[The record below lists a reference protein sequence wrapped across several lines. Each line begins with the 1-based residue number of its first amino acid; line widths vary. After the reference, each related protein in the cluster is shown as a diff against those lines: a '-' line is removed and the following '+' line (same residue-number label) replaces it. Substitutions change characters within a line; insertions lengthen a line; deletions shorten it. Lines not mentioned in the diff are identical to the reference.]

1 MAVLTRAQKG
11 SRLTSGEMDNNLS
24 YCRTYEVY
32 TATLFA
38 IGGNQP
44 TASVFQNTIGNTIT
58 WSRTGTGAYMGV
70 ASGSFTANTWTAV
83 SNATPSA
90 SYGYTLYKSDINT
103 VRLIAASSSVV
114 SDGLLSTIPV
124 EIRVY

>member
-1 MAVLTRAQKG
+1 MGVLTRAAKG

-32 TATLFA
+32 TATLSA
-38 IGGNQP
+38 VGAAQP
-44 TASVFQNTIGNTIT
+44 TASVFQNTLGNTVT

-70 ASGSFTANTWTAV
+70 ASGSFTANTWVAV
-83 SNATPSA
+83 SNSSTTA
-90 SYGYTLYKSDINT
+90 SVNYSLYKSDVNT
-103 VRLIAASSSVV
+103 VRLIAVSSSVV
-114 SDGLLSTIPV
+114 ADNLLNVVPV